1 MNPAAGSGKETI
13 GAVAAAPWG
22 SASIL
27 PISWSYIAMMGGD
40 GLTRATKV
48 AILNANYI
56 AARLKEHYPVVYT
69 GPNDG
74 VAHECILDLRQ
85 IHEKTGI
92 SVEDVAKRLV
102 DYGYHAP
109 TMSWPVPQTLMVEP
123 TESEDK
129 QELDRFCDAMI
140 MIRHE
145 IAEIE
150 EGRADKANN
159 VVRGAPHTAEL
170 LVGEWDRPYD
180 ARAARSFRS
189 PYISED
195 KYWPPVARIDNAAG
209 DRQLVCACPPME
221 AYMPAAA
228 E

>member
-1 MNPAAGSGKETI
+1 
-13 GAVAAAPWG
+13 
-22 SASIL
+22 
-27 PISWSYIAMMGGD
+27 MMGGD
-40 GLTRATKV
+40 GLTQATRV

-85 IHEKTGI
+85 IHDQTGI

-140 MIRHE
+140 MIREE
-145 IAEIE
+145 IAEVE
-150 EGRADKANN
+150 AGKADKDNN
-159 VVRGAPHTAEL
+159 VVRHAPHTANL
-170 LVGEWDRPYD
+170 LVTDWDRPYTRE
-180 ARAARSFRS
+180 RAFFPLDYVRA
-189 PYISED
+189 D

-209 DRQLVCACPPME
+209 DRQLVCACPPMD
-221 AYMPAAA
+221 AYMPEAA

>member
-1 MNPAAGSGKETI
+1 M
-13 GAVAAAPWG
+13 
-22 SASIL
+22 
-27 PISWSYIAMMGGD
+27 
-40 GLTRATKV
+40 
-48 AILNANYI
+48 
-56 AARLKEHYPVVYT
+56 VYT
-69 GPNDG
+69 GPNGG

-85 IHEKTGI
+85 IHEQTGI
-92 SVEDVAKRLV
+92 SVEDVAKRLM

-140 MIRHE
+140 MIRYE
-145 IAEIE
+145 IAEVE
-150 EGRADKANN
+150 EGKADKENN
-159 VVRGAPHTAEL
+159 VVHRAPHTAEL
-170 LVGEWDRPYD
+170 LVGDWDRPYTRE
-180 ARAARSFRS
+180 RAFFPL
-189 PYISED
+189 PYIKED

-209 DRQLVCACPPME
+209 DRQLVCACPPMD